1 MPIPISAPTS
11 SRDSY
16 ICSEAPTEGR
26 YRSRDDIRAD
36 MGIGMRKSIYHII
49 HTNSNKSV
57 EQSKFIDNN
66 NKQILLKISH
76 LSQNITIKI
85 HLFSLGPYKLIVTL
99 PLIRACGSKHILECG
114 NTGARSI
121 TVG

>member
-1 MPIPISAPTS
+1 VSFNSNTTRVTS
-11 SRDSY
+11 GA
-16 ICSEAPTEGR
+16 ETAN
-26 YRSRDDIRAD
+26 

-85 HLFSLGPYKLIVTL
+85 HLLSLFPDVDF
-99 PLIRACGSKHILECG
+99 
-114 NTGARSI
+114 
-121 TVG
+121 

>member
-1 MPIPISAPTS
+1 M
-11 SRDSY
+11 
-16 ICSEAPTEGR
+16 
-26 YRSRDDIRAD
+26 
-36 MGIGMRKSIYHII
+36 YHIF
-49 HTNSNKSV
+49 HANSNKSV

-85 HLFSLGPYKLIVTL
+85 HLLSLGPYKLIVTL